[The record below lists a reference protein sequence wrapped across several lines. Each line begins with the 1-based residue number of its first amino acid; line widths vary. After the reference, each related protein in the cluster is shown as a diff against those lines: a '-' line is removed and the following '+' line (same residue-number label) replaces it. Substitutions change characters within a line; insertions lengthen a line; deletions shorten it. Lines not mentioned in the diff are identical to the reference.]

1 MKLGYLR
8 SAPLLAVLFSVTT
21 SFFAL
26 LASGQ
31 AADSPRPA
39 VKSDLAPELRVVDKF
54 LLAIPKKGFG
64 KDYLFSASLI
74 PQARAATSTGLAA
87 KIVRFELF
95 PDGVDLYESTQGL
108 VVTDELPARRL
119 LATFSIIREEGDA
132 VVVDFNKG
140 MRRVFTQAW
149 TSGAADPAE
158 RDRTLEV
165 PEGRV
170 FEMRQDDGRLVIRQ
184 NVQARNRQAD
194 QNLEQRLEIRY
205 FLSPYA
211 PGAAPAKEASSDDER
226 YARFF
231 ETEGRIEPVT
241 GRVSSQL
248 ARFDL
253 RKPIV
258 FHYSANTPA
267 DYEQAVKDGIL
278 YWNRAFEKELVQA
291 KKAPPGATAPDAK
304 LNIIQWVSWD
314 NAGFAYADVLMDPIT
329 GESGHGQAYIT
340 SVFSFAGKSRA
351 RALLR
356 AMQDLGEAKKDD
368 KKGPGGMHLGLP
380 FLAAAPACQMDPTTF
395 AQQMATGLQ
404 ELLASEELTDKAVLR
419 VSQDYVRQTVAHEV
433 GHVLGLRHNFA
444 GSLSATLSRKELD
457 EWFRDYMAGKPLD
470 AYTNRLSSS
479 SIMEYTPFKGAVF
492 IGWQVGAT
500 RGVLPHDRAAIAWGY
515 FDSNEA
521 REKKI
526 LFATDDD
533 AGRYGDVR
541 TFDYGTNPVVNAY
554 AEIAQ
559 TIDLLP
565 NNVVETFIAARA
577 PRNPHDRLP
586 LEQVNLNYVTYANQ
600 LANNFADMLSWFK
613 ADARSLKVE
622 RQFDFVGDLNRKERF
637 EAHWKSL
644 NSQIEQLGGV
654 DRAFFS
660 MLPVELKLELKKE
673 PEGIPVVQ
681 RLSATN
687 LTARLEKLLAQPAYT
702 NFVGLDEETYT
713 FTAEERALIT
723 SRGRKFFLE
732 LEKEVVKQAC
742 QRLTSAPR
750 SLGNEAT
757 GAVGEEDIIAKLEQR
772 IIEMAKLVIT
782 SRDETNRLEGKLDKG
797 FVQVSSFR
805 YDQETRLAAARALD
819 DKTGSFKGWAEDA
832 KSELNTQLKNDVEA
846 ALNLSHFKDF
856 KVSLL
861 SRTVREWYQK
871 QQEILGLLP
880 PAPGNPTLPAR

>member
-1 MKLGYLR
+1 
-8 SAPLLAVLFSVTT
+8 
-21 SFFAL
+21 
-26 LASGQ
+26 
-31 AADSPRPA
+31 
-39 VKSDLAPELRVVDKF
+39 
-54 LLAIPKKGFG
+54 
-64 KDYLFSASLI
+64 
-74 PQARAATSTGLAA
+74 
-87 KIVRFELF
+87 
-95 PDGVDLYESTQGL
+95 
-108 VVTDELPARRL
+108 
-119 LATFSIIREEGDA
+119 
-132 VVVDFNKG
+132 
-140 MRRVFTQAW
+140 
-149 TSGAADPAE
+149 
-158 RDRTLEV
+158 
-165 PEGRV
+165 
-170 FEMRQDDGRLVIRQ
+170 
-184 NVQARNRQAD
+184 
-194 QNLEQRLEIRY
+194 
-205 FLSPYA
+205 
-211 PGAAPAKEASSDDER
+211 
-226 YARFF
+226 
-231 ETEGRIEPVT
+231 
-241 GRVSSQL
+241 
-248 ARFDL
+248 
-253 RKPIV
+253 
-258 FHYSANTPA
+258 
-267 DYEQAVKDGIL
+267 
-278 YWNRAFEKELVQA
+278 
-291 KKAPPGATAPDAK
+291 
-304 LNIIQWVSWD
+304 
-314 NAGFAYADVLMDPIT
+314 
-329 GESGHGQAYIT
+329 
-340 SVFSFAGKSRA
+340 
-351 RALLR
+351 
-356 AMQDLGEAKKDD
+356 
-368 KKGPGGMHLGLP
+368 
-380 FLAAAPACQMDPTTF
+380 
-395 AQQMATGLQ
+395 
-404 ELLASEELTDKAVLR
+404 
-419 VSQDYVRQTVAHEV
+419 
-433 GHVLGLRHNFA
+433 
-444 GSLSATLSRKELD
+444 
-457 EWFRDYMAGKPLD
+457 
-470 AYTNRLSSS
+470 
-479 SIMEYTPFKGAVF
+479 MEYTPFKGAVF

-515 FDSNEA
+515 FDSSEA

-565 NNVVETFIAARA
+565 NNVIETFIAARA
-577 PRNPHDRLP
+577 PRNSHDRVP

-723 SRGRKFFLE
+723 QRGRKFFQE